1 MRFEKIFKIAL
12 LSESFK
18 VGRELSA
25 KLEMKR
31 FKIAEMYASLI
42 ATLF

>member
-1 MRFEKIFKIAL
+1 MNYANQLKTVEYAQ
-12 LSESFK
+12 
-18 VGRELSA
+18 A

-31 FKIAEMYASLI
+31 FKIAEMYGSLI